1 MSTDKTDHFQ
11 LNLNGIQ
18 LEISG
23 ERSFVQHMYREV
35 MRDLEEA
42 RRRALEAK
50 RRGPRGKKKRV
61 SRRERPEPNVIWL
74 HRVSDMVHKI
84 YMASHSDLDDSPL
97 FDVLDRSV
105 LGTLYVEDNLLPR
118 ALPRFARGQ
127 TLWAELTSVGRR
139 KIAEATG
146 KYDALKI
153 DVDLSK
159 K

>member
-1 MSTDKTDHFQ
+1 MSTDETDHFQ
-11 LNLNGIQ
+11 LNFNGIQ

-42 RRRALEAK
+42 RRRALQAK
-50 RRGPRGKKKRV
+50 PSSGKKRV
-61 SRRERPEPNVIWL
+61 KSRERPEPNVIWL

-84 YMASHSDLDDSPL
+84 YMASHHDLDGSPL
-97 FDVLDRSV
+97 FDVLDRPTI
-105 LGTLYVEDNLLPR
+105 GTLYVEDNLLPR
-118 ALPRFARGQ
+118 ALQRFARGQ

-146 KYDALKI
+146 KYNAVKVDANR
-153 DVDLSK
+153 SNG
-159 K
+159 

>member
-50 RRGPRGKKKRV
+50 RRSGNKKKRV
-61 SRRERPEPNVIWL
+61 QRRSNPEANVVWL

-84 YMASHSDLDDSPL
+84 YMASHNDLDDSPL
-97 FDVLDRSV
+97 FDVLDRSA